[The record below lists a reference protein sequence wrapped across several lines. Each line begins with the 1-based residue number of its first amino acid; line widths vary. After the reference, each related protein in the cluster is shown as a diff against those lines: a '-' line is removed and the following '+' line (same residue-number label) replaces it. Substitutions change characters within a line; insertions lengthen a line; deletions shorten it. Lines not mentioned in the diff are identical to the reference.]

1 MSLIYLNLKIK
12 QKKMKIELK
21 DIYNNIIFSHTCEN
35 NSFKKTLEEAVR
47 QEIRLDNL
55 IIEFKNLS
63 NINLENAFLNYTT
76 FYNCNLTYANF
87 KNSSINNCIFINNDL
102 HYARFKK
109 SRVFY
114 SKFETNSLNELDFSN
129 TIQDDNYFTNC
140 DMTRIKFD
148 YSILEN
154 LFLTFNNL
162 IYSSFINT
170 TINKSSFLNCTL
182 RFTNFRFSTLNF
194 VEYNNGSLE
203 FSNFKETTLNKVR
216 FIYNNL
222 YQVKF
227 DEEEKEKRINKILKS
242 SIKGYTYIDN
252 VLVEYT
258 IPKGALVFNDLWKNE
273 LYRTNI
279 AKIIGFKSDKLD
291 KKFNENNYFIEF
303 KNKKYYKG
311 DIIKD
316 EDFSLDYVCNNLTN
330 QYIIFHKFEEEQ
342 EKK

>member
-1 MSLIYLNLKIK
+1 
-12 QKKMKIELK
+12 MKIELK
-21 DIYNNIIFSHTCEN
+21 DKNNNIIFSYTSEN
-35 NSFKKTLEEAVR
+35 NSFKKTLEEAVK

-55 IIEFKNLS
+55 KIEFQDLS
-63 NINLENAFLNYTT
+63 HINLENSFLNHTT
-76 FYNCNLTYANF
+76 FYNCNLTCANF
-87 KNSSINNCIFINNDL
+87 KNSSINNCKFINSDL
-102 HYARFKK
+102 CYANFKT
-109 SRVFY
+109 SRIVY
-114 SKFETNSLNELDFSN
+114 SKFDISNLIELNFYN

-182 RFTNFRFSTLNF
+182 KFTDFRFSTLNF
-194 VEYNNGSLE
+194 VKYNSGSLE
-203 FSNFKETTLNKVR
+203 FSNFKETTLNEVK

-227 DEEEKEKRINKILKS
+227 DEEEKEKRVNKILKEY
-242 SIKGYTYIDN
+242 IKGYTYIDD
-252 VLVEYT
+252 VLVKYT

-279 AKIIGFKSDKLD
+279 AKIIGFKNDKLN
-291 KKFNENNYFIEF
+291 KEFNENNYFIEF

-316 EDFSLDYVCNNLTN
+316 EDFSLDYACNDLTN
-330 QYIIFHKFEEEQ
+330 QFIIFHKFEEEQ